1 VVIHSVDGILH
12 GPRRR
17 TVTTAT
23 VTRPPSQTPSS
34 RSAARSTTRDT
45 FSDATDR
52 PTAELI
58 AAARAGDS
66 LAYEEVIHRY
76 EHFVWSIVRSF
87 RLSNADAHDA
97 VQATWLRLVE
107 NLGRLRDPEHL
118 GSWLA
123 TTASRE
129 CLRIIRRGARETW
142 DVEERLAQ
150 RADEV
155 SPAPEESA
163 VDGIMAEVLWEH
175 VAVLPPRGQALLR
188 AMTRSDAPAYA
199 ELSQTMNM
207 PIGSIGPT
215 RGRYLRR
222 LRQHLESAGLGADAW
237 R

>member
-1 VVIHSVDGILH
+1 M
-12 GPRRR
+12 
-17 TVTTAT
+17 TTAT
-23 VTRPPSQTPSS
+23 VTRRPHRPARDRDHLSGE
-34 RSAARSTTRDT
+34 RSDHRQEHLS
-45 FSDATDR
+45 DR
-52 PTAELI
+52 PTADLV
-58 AAARAGDS
+58 AAARAGDVV
-66 LAYEEVIHRY
+66 AYEEIIHRY

-87 RLSNADAHDA
+87 RLSDADAHDA

-107 NLGRLRDPEHL
+107 NLGRLRDPEHV

-123 TTASRE
+123 TTAGRE
-129 CLRIIRRGARETW
+129 CLRIIRRGSRETW

-150 RADEV
+150 RPDEA
-155 SPAPEESA
+155 SPAPEQAA
-163 VDGIMAEVLWEH
+163 VDGIMAAVLWEH
-175 VAVLPPRGQALLR
+175 VAVLPPRGQELLR
-188 AMTRSDAPAYA
+188 AMTRPDAPAYA

>member
-1 VVIHSVDGILH
+1 
-12 GPRRR
+12 
-17 TVTTAT
+17 VTTPT
-23 VTRPPSQTPSS
+23 MTRPASRTPDTGSLPVQRPGRGVRTS
-34 RSAARSTTRDT
+34 GAERS
-45 FSDATDR
+45 
-52 PTAELI
+52 TAELV
-58 AAARAGDS
+58 ADARQNDLA
-66 LAYEEVIHRY
+66 AYEELIHRY
-76 EHFVWSIVRSF
+76 EHFVWSVVRSF
-87 RLSNADAHDA
+87 RLGDADAHDA

-107 NLGRLRDPEHL
+107 NLGRVRDPEHL

-129 CLRIIRRGARETW
+129 CLRIIRRGSRETW

-150 RADEV
+150 KPDDV
-155 SPAPEESA
+155 SPAPEAST
-163 VDGIMAEVLWEH
+163 VDQMMADVLWEH

-188 AMTRSDAPAYA
+188 AMSRSDAPAYA

>member
-1 VVIHSVDGILH
+1 
-12 GPRRR
+12 
-17 TVTTAT
+17 VTTTT
-23 VTRPPSQTPSS
+23 VTRPAS
-34 RSAARSTTRDT
+34 RTHDTGSLPVQRPGRGVRTSGAERSTADLVA
-45 FSDATDR
+45 DAR
-52 PTAELI
+52 Q
-58 AAARAGDS
+58 GD
-66 LAYEEVIHRY
+66 LVAYEEVIRRY
-76 EHFVWSIVRSF
+76 EHFVWSVVRSF
-87 RLSNADAHDA
+87 RLGDADAHDA

-129 CLRIIRRGARETW
+129 CLRIIRRGSRETW

-150 RADEV
+150 RPDDV
-155 SPAPEESA
+155 SPAPEQTA
-163 VDGIMAEVLWEH
+163 VEAMMADVLWEH
-175 VAVLPPRGQALLR
+175 VAVLPPRAQALLR
-188 AMTRSDAPAYA
+188 AMSRSDAPAYA
-199 ELSQTMNM
+199 ELSQSMNM

>member
-1 VVIHSVDGILH
+1 
-12 GPRRR
+12 
-17 TVTTAT
+17 VTTAT
-23 VTRPPSQTPSS
+23 ETRPHQTQHD
-34 RSAARSTTRDT
+34 ARHRVASPRGTTRTRINDG
-45 FSDATDR
+45 SDLS
-52 PTAELI
+52 TAELI
-58 AAARAGDS
+58 AAARAGD
-66 LAYEEVIHRY
+66 LVAYEEVIHRY

-87 RLSNADAHDA
+87 RLGNADAHDA

-123 TTASRE
+123 TTAGRE
-129 CLRIIRRGARETW
+129 CLRIIRRGSRETW

-150 RADEV
+150 RPDEV
-155 SPAPEESA
+155 SPAPEETA

-175 VAVLPPRGQALLR
+175 VAVLPPRGQELLR
-188 AMTRSDAPAYA
+188 AMTRPDAPAYA

>member
-1 VVIHSVDGILH
+1 
-12 GPRRR
+12 
-17 TVTTAT
+17 VTTAT
-23 VTRPPSQTPSS
+23 QTRPHQTRHDAPHRVASP
-34 RSAARSTTRDT
+34 RDTTRT
-45 FSDATDR
+45 RINAGSDLS
-52 PTAELI
+52 TAELI
-58 AAARAGDS
+58 AAARAGD
-66 LAYEEVIHRY
+66 LVAYEEVIHRY

-87 RLSNADAHDA
+87 RLGNADAHDA

-123 TTASRE
+123 TTAGRE
-129 CLRIIRRGARETW
+129 CLRIIRRGSRETW

-150 RADEV
+150 RPDEV
-155 SPAPEESA
+155 SPAPEQTA

-175 VAVLPPRGQALLR
+175 VAVLPPRGQELLR
-188 AMTRSDAPAYA
+188 AMTRPDAPAYA

>member
-1 VVIHSVDGILH
+1 M
-12 GPRRR
+12 
-17 TVTTAT
+17 TTAT
-23 VTRPPSQTPSS
+23 VTRPSHATS
-34 RSAARSTTRDT
+34 RTTSTRGAARPANRDT
-45 FSDATDR
+45 CSTQVDR
-52 PTAELI
+52 TTVELI
-58 AAARAGDS
+58 EAARAGDQLS
-66 LAYEEVIHRY
+66 YEEVIRRY

-129 CLRIIRRGARETW
+129 CLRLIRRGARETW

-150 RADEV
+150 RPDEL
-155 SPAPEESA
+155 SPAPEQSA
-163 VDGIMAEVLWEH
+163 VDKEMADVLWQH
-175 VAVLPPRGQALLR
+175 VAVLPPRGQELLR

-199 ELSQTMNM
+199 ELSRTMNM

>member
-1 VVIHSVDGILH
+1 
-12 GPRRR
+12 
-17 TVTTAT
+17 VTTT
-23 VTRPPSQTPSS
+23 EMTRPATRAPRTGSLPVQRPVRTA
-34 RSAARSTTRDT
+34 SAERSTADLV
-45 FSDATDR
+45 S
-52 PTAELI
+52 
-58 AAARAGDS
+58 AARAGDH
-66 LAYEEVIHRY
+66 LAYEEVIRRY
-76 EHFVWSIVRSF
+76 EHFVWSVVRSF
-87 RLSNADAHDA
+87 RLGDADAHDA

-107 NLGRLRDPEHL
+107 NLGRLRDPDHL

-129 CLRIIRRGARETW
+129 CLRIIRRGSRETW

-150 RADEV
+150 RPDEV
-155 SPAPEESA
+155 SPAPEQSA
-163 VDGIMAEVLWEH
+163 VDGMMADVLWRH
-175 VAVLPPRGQALLR
+175 VAVLPPRAQELLR

-199 ELSQTMNM
+199 ELSQSMNM

>member
-1 VVIHSVDGILH
+1 
-12 GPRRR
+12 
-17 TVTTAT
+17 VTTPT
-23 VTRPPSQTPSS
+23 ITRPASRTPDTGPLTAQRPGRGVRSS
-34 RSAARSTTRDT
+34 STERSTVELVADARD
-45 FSDATDR
+45 
-52 PTAELI
+52 
-58 AAARAGDS
+58 GDVV
-66 LAYEEVIHRY
+66 AYEEIIRRY

-87 RLSNADAHDA
+87 RLGDADAHDA

-129 CLRIIRRGARETW
+129 CLRIIRRGTRETW

-150 RADEV
+150 RPDEV
-155 SPAPEESA
+155 SPAPEQSA
-163 VDGIMAEVLWEH
+163 VDQMMADVLWEY
-175 VAVLPPRGQALLR
+175 VAVLPPRGQELLR
-188 AMTRSDAPAYA
+188 AMTRVDAPAYA

-222 LRQHLESAGLGADAW
+222 LREHLESVGLGADAW